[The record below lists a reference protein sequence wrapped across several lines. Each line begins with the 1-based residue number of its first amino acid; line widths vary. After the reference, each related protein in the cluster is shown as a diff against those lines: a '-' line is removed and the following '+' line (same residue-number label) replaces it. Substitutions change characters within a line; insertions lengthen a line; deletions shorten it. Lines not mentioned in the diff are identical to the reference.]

1 MANPVIIYIY
11 IYIYIVLARE
21 NQQKPFEQVAKQ
33 IHIKDST
40 ESLTKLPIGD
50 F

>member
-1 MANPVIIYIY
+1 MPPKQCVRMARVC
-11 IYIYIVLARE
+11 IVLARE
-21 NQQKPFEQVAKQ
+21 NQQKPCEQVAKQ
-33 IHIKDST
+33 IHIEDST